1 MTHILHIDASART
14 SRSIT
19 RDLSGAFVSAWRDRE
34 PAVSVTHRDVGRAP
48 PPIVDEAWIA
58 AAFAG
63 DARTPAQQATLAMS
77 ETLIDEIEAADVI
90 VLGTPMYNY
99 GMPAALKAWFD
110 QVVRIGRTFT
120 FDLARGDRPL
130 EPILSGR
137 RLAILA
143 SWGEFGFGPDGVNA
157 RHGHLVPHIRSCA
170 RYLGADVI
178 EEIAV
183 EYQEFG
189 DDRHSA
195 SYAAAFDAIPEAV
208 ERLRA
213 TTRAEVA

>member
-14 SRSIT
+14 NRSIT
-19 RDLSGAFVSAWRDRE
+19 RQLSEAFVSAWRHEE
-34 PAVSVTHRDVGRAP
+34 PEVDVTHRDVGRAP

-63 DARTPAQQATLAMS
+63 DARTPEQRAKLAVS
-77 ETLIDEIEAADVI
+77 EALIDEIEAADVI
-90 VLGTPMYNY
+90 VIGTPMYNY

-143 SWGEFGFGPDGVNA
+143 SWGEFGFGPEGVNA
-157 RHGHLVPHIRSCA
+157 AHGHLLPHLRSCA

-189 DDRHSA
+189 DARHSN
-195 SYAAAFDAIPEAV
+195 SCTAAFDAIPDV
-208 ERLRA
+208 VQRLRA
-213 TTRAEVA
+213 VPRRAVA